1 MYHVPWIAL
10 ISAKRWRLYVLTF
23 LIHGFTRNDF
33 RLSEQWVFYF
43 WKCFHDCNLVMS
55 SQITIFFLLSI
66 RHQFFLVCK
75 VTLLIYEKVSFA
87 YQLFSCAQWGT
98 KKGPFSCVKGK
109 RSLEDQTFLES
120 HSKGRFMEMIRIF
133 FQGYQTIN
141 FYLIKEF

>member
-55 SQITIFFLLSI
+55 CQITIFFLLSI

-87 YQLFSCAQWGT
+87 YQLFSCAQCCQME
-98 KKGPFSCVKGK
+98 KKGCPYNSIEVRQIVILDLQNNGY
-109 RSLEDQTFLES
+109 S
-120 HSKGRFMEMIRIF
+120 IF
-133 FQGYQTIN
+133 GIVMSDCR
-141 FYLIKEF
+141 